1 MRHVRQ
7 LGSAIGLV
15 MREGANGEPANEAYI
30 ENGKWEVDIAGVKYS
45 ARASLRPWYDP
56 DNERIKM

>member
-1 MRHVRQ
+1 MRQ

-15 MREGANGEPANEAYI
+15 MCESANGEAVNKAYI

-56 DNERIKM
+56 DN

>member
-1 MRHVRQ
+1 MRQ

-15 MREGANGEPANEAYI
+15 MCESANGEAVNKAYI